1 MILNEEDLRN
11 RNTETSDARILK
23 NKIRQ
28 ALADQKAD
36 GLDRS
41 DYIRRLRAQAAE
53 LPRKPKSNRKGE
65 PL

>member
-1 MILNEEDLRN
+1 MILKEEDLRN
-11 RNTETSDARILK
+11 RNAETSDARILK

-28 ALADQKAD
+28 ALADQKTD

-41 DYIRRLRAQAAE
+41 EYIRRLRSEAAK

-65 PL
+65 AL